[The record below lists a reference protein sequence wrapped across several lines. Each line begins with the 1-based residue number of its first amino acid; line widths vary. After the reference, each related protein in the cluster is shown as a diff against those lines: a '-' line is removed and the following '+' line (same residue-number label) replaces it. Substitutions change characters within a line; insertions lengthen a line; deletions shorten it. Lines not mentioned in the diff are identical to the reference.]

1 MSLRILGG
9 LFRGRPLKS
18 PKGPNTRPT
27 TGLLRQALFNICQD
41 IVHETRFLDVFA
53 GSGAM
58 GFEAISRGAT
68 FVTFIEKDKNAA
80 RCIRENADLL
90 QVEPSVQI
98 LSMDASLALSRLL
111 SSYDLIYIDPPY
123 DLEIA
128 PLFEQIIANKLL
140 APHGLLFF
148 EQRYDPKSKP
158 PSHPALDLVQSR
170 RYGIA
175 HLHQYRHSVIGEK

>member
-9 LFRGRPLKS
+9 LFRGRSLKT
-18 PKGPNTRPT
+18 PKGPHTRPT

-41 IVHETRFLDVFA
+41 FIQGARVLDLFA
-53 GSGAM
+53 GSGAI
-58 GFEAISRGAT
+58 GFEAISRGAA
-68 FVTFIEKDKNAA
+68 FATFIEKDNKTAS
-80 RCIRENADLL
+80 CLRENAISL

-98 LSMDASLALSRLL
+98 LSTDASLALSRLM

-123 DLEIA
+123 DTNTA
-128 PLFEQIIANKLL
+128 PIFDLILAQKLL
-140 APHGLLFF
+140 APHGLLFL
-148 EQRYDPKSKP
+148 EERYHPKAPP

-175 HLHQYRHSVIGEK
+175 HLHEFRHSIL